1 MSTEID
7 GISREKNIEL
17 TARIA
22 AGLLASGHY
31 TVLDEESGK
40 CFLKYRSVVKQYAAV
55 EDAELILDAI
65 VGNYDKLAKLMS
77 EE

>member
-1 MSTEID
+1 MNTEID

-17 TARIA
+17 TASIT
-22 AGLLASGHY
+22 AGLLASGNY
-31 TVLDEESGK
+31 TTRDEDGRPCMFWRDK
-40 CFLKYRSVVKQYAAV
+40 TKQFAAV

-65 VGNYDKLAKLMS
+65 VSNYDKLTKMMA

>member
-1 MSTEID
+1 MNTEIE

-22 AGLLASGHY
+22 AGLLASGDY
-31 TVLDEESGK
+31 TILHEESGAPS
-40 CFLKYRSVVKQYAAV
+40 LKWREKPKQYAAV
-55 EDAELILDAI
+55 QDAEFILGAI
-65 VGNYDKLAKLMS
+65 ISSYDKLAKLMS